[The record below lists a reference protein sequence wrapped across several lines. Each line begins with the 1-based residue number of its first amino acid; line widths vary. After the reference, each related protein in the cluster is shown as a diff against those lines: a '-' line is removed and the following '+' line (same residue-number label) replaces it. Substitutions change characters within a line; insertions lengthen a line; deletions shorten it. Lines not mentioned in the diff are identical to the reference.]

1 MYKQYLNIICY
12 DKITIKHFFPNKE
25 FALAYQKFIL
35 PYLSKSNYKQDT
47 ETGQQQVTGYY
58 KALFVKV
65 TDSYIILNGSLAK
78 SLFGNNYYAF
88 ALKDLK
94 KWTNKLDDEFELKL
108 SEAPLTSMEFSGNVF
123 TDEKP
128 EHYFKILGSSGKNK
142 QWQKYTSK
150 YFEGTNRNIIIYD
163 KKKEVERRDH
173 NYELCDEIADKN
185 VLRFEVRYVKK
196 LAKQLGREL
205 VQLKDLYNEEFF
217 KEMVELYHHEY
228 LQIHKNNLL
237 QPTLGR
243 MRCND
248 GKDYLLSYLI
258 AEKGFNEVNETVQ
271 QIKNRF
277 TPVEHS
283 RFKKALKNL
292 KYLSEPSPLL
302 IELDNKIDELIN
314 NTLKVNFTIE

>member
-12 DKITIKHFFPNKE
+12 DKITIKHFFTNKDS
-25 FALAYQKFIL
+25 ALAYQKFIH
-35 PYLSKSNYKQDT
+35 PYLNKSKYKQDT
-47 ETGQQQVTGYY
+47 ETGRQQVTGNF
-58 KALFVKV
+58 KGMWVNV
-65 TDSYIILNGSLAK
+65 TDSYIILHGSIAK
-78 SLFGNNYYAF
+78 SMFANNYYAF
-88 ALKDLK
+88 SLIDLK
-94 KWTNKLDDEFELKL
+94 KWVNDIDKGFELTL
-108 SEAPLTSMEFSGNVF
+108 SEAPTTSIEFAGNIF

-128 EHYFKILGSSGKNK
+128 ENYFKILGSSGRNK
-142 QWQKYTSK
+142 QWQKFSSK
-150 YFEGTNRNIIIYD
+150 YFEGTNRNIIFYD
-163 KKKEVERRDH
+163 KLEEIKSHRQQYKLVE
-173 NYELCDEIADKN
+173 EIGDKN
-185 VLRFEVRYVKK
+185 VLRFEIRLTKK
-196 LAKQLGREL
+196 LAKQLGREV

-217 KEMVELYHHEY
+217 KQMVELYRHEY

-237 QPTLGR
+237 QPTLGK

-258 AEKGFNEVNETVQ
+258 AEKGINDVNETVQ
-271 QIKNRF
+271 QIKNKF